1 MRYDQGREQ
10 SKKILKQAVS
20 YMGRQHASFDPASY
34 TLWYEHAAGLNPAL
48 SQVLDERL
56 TSQRPLTDADVSRL
70 YTQYVASR
78 ELQAI
83 EQIQARLVAHLQDIS
98 RELSD
103 TGTHAAQFGLQLEHH
118 GEQLKATS
126 SIDSIESIVG
136 ELLGETHKMVAMHR
150 TMARHLETRAS
161 DVQSLT
167 TRLQQAEAD
176 ALGDPLTGLLNRR
189 GFEQAARDGTSP
201 SGQLRS
207 AALLL
212 VDVDE
217 FKNINDTHG
226 HQAGDQVLR
235 GMAQIL
241 RARIKGADIAARLGG
256 DEFAVLLPDTT
267 LIGAVAVAEQIRK
280 AVSQTRL
287 RRPPQEEVL
296 GRVSVSIGVSHT
308 GDEATLESL
317 LSRADAALYEA
328 KRGGR
333 NQVRMTAERD
343 SLN

>member
-189 GFEQAARDGTSP
+189 GFEQAVRDGASP
-201 SGQLRS
+201 SGSSKAPRCCWWMWMSSRTSMTLM
-207 AALLL
+207 
-212 VDVDE
+212 
-217 FKNINDTHG
+217 DTRREIKCCVG
-226 HQAGDQVLR
+226 WRKFCAPGSK
-235 GMAQIL
+235 
-241 RARIKGADIAARLGG
+241 ARTSRPAWV
-256 DEFAVLLPDTT
+256 EMNSPCYYP
-267 LIGAVAVAEQIRK
+267 
-280 AVSQTRL
+280 TR
-287 RRPPQEEVL
+287 R
-296 GRVSVSIGVSHT
+296 
-308 GDEATLESL
+308 
-317 LSRADAALYEA
+317 
-328 KRGGR
+328 
-333 NQVRMTAERD
+333 
-343 SLN
+343 